1 MSKFSSFKES
11 KMLFENW
18 REHLGEAEM
27 TQKAAQEIGDYARLS
42 DEEKEQVKNAIA
54 GGGEEQ
60 LNEDGHTD
68 VASACRRLK
77 TSIEDAQEM
86 LNVLTQMDQE
96 GDLPSWWMNKASI
109 ASDYLNKM
117 RDYLLH

>member
-18 REHLGEAEM
+18 RGHVNEKV
-27 TQKAAQEIGDYARLS
+27 TPKVAQELGDFSQMS
-42 DEEKEQVKNAIA
+42 DEEQRAFMNATMPKV
-54 GGGEEQ
+54 EEQ

>member
-1 MSKFSSFKES
+1 MANVMNNIANLPDEDKEALKEAVS
-11 KMLFENW
+11 G
-18 REHLGEAEM
+18 GE
-27 TQKAAQEIGDYARLS
+27 
-42 DEEKEQVKNAIA
+42 
-54 GGGEEQ
+54 EEQ

>member
-18 REHLGEAEM
+18 RGHLSEVSQPLANVMNNIANLPDEDKETLKKAVSGGE
-27 TQKAAQEIGDYARLS
+27 
-42 DEEKEQVKNAIA
+42 
-54 GGGEEQ
+54 EEQ

>member
-18 REHLGEAEM
+18 REHLGEVSQPLANVMNNIANLPDEDKEALK
-27 TQKAAQEIGDYARLS
+27 KA
-42 DEEKEQVKNAIA
+42 V
-54 GGGEEQ
+54 GGGEEEQ

>member
-1 MSKFSSFKES
+1 MNNIANLPDEDKEAL
-11 KMLFENW
+11 K
-18 REHLGEAEM
+18 
-27 TQKAAQEIGDYARLS
+27 KAVG
-42 DEEKEQVKNAIA
+42 